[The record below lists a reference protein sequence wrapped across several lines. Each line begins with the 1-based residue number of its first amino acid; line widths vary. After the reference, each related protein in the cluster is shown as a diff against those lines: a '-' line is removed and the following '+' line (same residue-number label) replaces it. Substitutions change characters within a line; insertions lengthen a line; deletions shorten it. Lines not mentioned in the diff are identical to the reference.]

1 MSAQPL
7 PPHLA
12 DLPKLGRQFDRAN
25 KARRFGKR
33 LLGQG
38 GAKSRDTDNPGA
50 SLASQA
56 IAGHTSI
63 QLEHAKIFGG
73 VVARQHSSG
82 IAHQMLND
90 HPGIT
95 DLNFSA
101 ENNINVRRQPGWH
114 KDMGPENKPSAE
126 RSAEPTLHDKIRE
139 SKPRQ
144 ELPAPRPML
153 ALEAPRKA
161 IEAPREGFRKT
172 SEGGSDRVFG
182 APDFDRDN
190 SGSIPAGAP
199 RDRFSEVED
208 RMNKRFDDLGE
219 KTNQRIAKA
228 AGKNYGDKQGA
239 PAKGK
244 NPTIAK

>member
-12 DLPKLGRQFDRAN
+12 DLPKLGRQFDMAG

-73 VVARQHSSG
+73 VVAREHSSG
-82 IAHQMLND
+82 IAHRMLND

-95 DLNFSA
+95 DLNFSP
-101 ENNINVRRQPGWH
+101 ENNINVKRQPGWH

-126 RSAEPTLHDKIRE
+126 PSAEPTLHDKIRK

-182 APDFDRDN
+182 APDFDRNN

-208 RMNKRFDDLGE
+208 RF
-219 KTNQRIAKA
+219 NQRHEHLYQKTIRKITQAGGQHFGTEQGRTANGKA
-228 AGKNYGDKQGA
+228 
-239 PAKGK
+239 
-244 NPTIAK
+244 TIAK